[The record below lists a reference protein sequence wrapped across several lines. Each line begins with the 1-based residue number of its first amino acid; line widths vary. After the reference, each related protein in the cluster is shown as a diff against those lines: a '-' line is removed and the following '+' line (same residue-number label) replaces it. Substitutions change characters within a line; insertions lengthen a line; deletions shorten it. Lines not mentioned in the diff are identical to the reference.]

1 MAGRLLFF
9 SSRRRHTRCALVTGV
24 QTCALQISKEN
35 KWQGRNITR
44 WQNEDYDKL
53 YREGEAE
60 LDPVK
65 RGAMFIKMNELVI
78 EHVVVIPVMWRGSVA
93 AVSGKLSAPLSAWDN
108 NTWNL
113 KDWYREA

>member
-1 MAGRLLFF
+1 MNQFTSWEAA
-9 SSRRRHTRCALVTGV
+9 T
-24 QTCALQISKEN
+24 KEN

-53 YREGEAE
+53 YRQGEAE

-93 AVSGKLSAPLSAWDN
+93 AVSSKLTAPLSAWD
-108 NTWNL
+108 TIGRAWC
-113 KDWYREA
+113 RASVFHSV